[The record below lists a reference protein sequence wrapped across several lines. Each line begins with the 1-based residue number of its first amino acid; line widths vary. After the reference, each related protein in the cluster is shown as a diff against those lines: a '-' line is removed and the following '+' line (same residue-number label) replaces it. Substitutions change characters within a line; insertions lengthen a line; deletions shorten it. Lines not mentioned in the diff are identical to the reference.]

1 MLARTA
7 FAVLLAGSTLLAR
20 PFDGLAAA
28 PSNAVGQQEEKPKV
42 PKDSLMAVISGC
54 LKGRV
59 IRASDVRQT
68 DTTSGVTIR
77 GHSFR
82 VNGKKDVI
90 AVVKEHDG
98 DRVEITGLI
107 KKSALI
113 EPGIRFK
120 GGRVMV
126 GGGMSGGGMSSRPDP
141 AENVVSI
148 DAIAVTALGG
158 SCSS

>member
-1 MLARTA
+1 MLVRITLALA
-7 FAVLLAGSTLLAR
+7 LAGSTLVA
-20 PFDGLAAA
+20 
-28 PSNAVGQQEEKPKV
+28 QQEEKPKV
-42 PKDSLMAVISGC
+42 PKDSLMAVITGC

-59 IRASDVRQT
+59 IRAGDVRQT
-68 DTTSGVTIR
+68 DTTTGVTIR
-77 GHSFR
+77 SHTFR
-82 VNGKKDVI
+82 INGKKDVI

-107 KKSALI
+107 RKSALI

-148 DAIAVTALGG
+148 DALTVTPLGG
-158 SCSS
+158 SCSGS